1 MTKGKCR
8 ATLSQVALNW
18 PLRKSESSS
27 HGPVLFTG
35 ESVPPFNNEK
45 QCLGLVISQGLLLA
59 SHPLL
64 KLQTA
69 GVLRQLLRAKRGFQ
83 EQKAVEIV
91 PRVQLGNSCEEACG
105 LFLPLLPSAPQA
117 RRFAAQRPG
126 WLPFLVQAAGRQ
138 HQRRAK

>member
-8 ATLSQVALNW
+8 AALSQVALNW

-27 HGPVLFTG
+27 HGPVLIPG

-45 QCLGLVISQGLLLA
+45 QRLGLVISQGLLLA

-83 EQKAVEIV
+83 EQEAVEIV
-91 PRVQLGNSCEEACG
+91 PGVLFSWGTAVRRHVGCSSPCSPPPHERGGSLRNGLGGC
-105 LFLPLLPSAPQA
+105 PS
-117 RRFAAQRPG
+117 
-126 WLPFLVQAAGRQ
+126 
-138 HQRRAK
+138 